1 MINISLLIPIAII
14 SIIIIAII
22 IVLVA
27 NSRKNSEP
35 EASILDVNEVG
46 VPSTSETND
55 FSYGYEKEET
65 VVMAPVK
72 DTEEDQKEEEK
83 TEEE

>member
-46 VPSTSETND
+46 VSSETSD

-65 VVMAPVK
+65 VVMDPVK
-72 DTEEDQKEEEK
+72 DTEEEQKEEEK
-83 TEEE
+83 TKEE